1 MNKWGVNLGV
11 FGVTET
17 DAGHGMLLRSPFSK
31 MAAKFQYGRQYYNT
45 IYDRNLDTRGVK

>member
-1 MNKWGVNLGV
+1 MNKWGVKLGV

-45 IYDRNLDTRGVK
+45 IYDRKLDIEV